1 MEVEDTASAM
11 ESSALSHIQTHNFA
25 RDEFFIKL
33 YRKKL
38 CLARRCLHS
47 KERRLN
53 EQWDQL
59 SFPDHYMLIR
69 MIYQKRIDRF
79 HVMESK

>member
-11 ESSALSHIQTHNFA
+11 ESSALSHIMTHNFA
-25 RDEFFIKL
+25 RDELFNKL

-38 CLARRCLHS
+38 CLARRRLHS

-53 EQWDQL
+53 EERDHL
-59 SFPDHYMLIR
+59 SFAEHFMLIR
-69 MIYQKRIDRF
+69 MIYLTIIDRF
-79 HVMESK
+79 HVKESK